1 MQNGRPALLVPERQA
16 PPAQERVDDSTA
28 NWPAGPHPFTSTS
41 PGTVFWRAPIEL
53 LGHPYGG
60 AHEIFGGRSKYSSTS
75 LLPPSPLMISFL
87 ILSVVN
93 PTEESQEFTLQIR
106 RIKLRGA
113 GELLQIAAPSVNANN
128 EAGQEP
134 LVAIV
139 ESAQPA
145 LPATVQIPSLS
156 VSVYE
161 FEIETA

>member
-1 MQNGRPALLVPERQA
+1 
-16 PPAQERVDDSTA
+16 
-28 NWPAGPHPFTSTS
+28 
-41 PGTVFWRAPIEL
+41 
-53 LGHPYGG
+53 
-60 AHEIFGGRSKYSSTS
+60 
-75 LLPPSPLMISFL
+75 MISFL

-128 EAGQEP
+128 EAGKEP